1 MKRFLIS
8 ILFVL
13 CSINVIA
20 QTDDDFVIDTLG
32 LSQAYEP
39 FRKMGVTLPEC
50 ALPDSNIMREP
61 FGTSLQMMK
70 FIEKLDSVVLFQKGR
85 VNIVHIGGSHV
96 QADMYTHVIRQNIDS
111 LNGELTPP
119 RGFIF
124 PYKVAKTN
132 NPFNYRV
139 SYSGEWKGERNAK
152 REFSIAQGVSGIL
165 VHTTD
170 ASAQFSIDLNTDS
183 IIRWT
188 TNKVHLICESARG
201 TAEPMMIVSDSIVLK
216 GEAEPTGFLF
226 TTNENISHFSFK
238 VKFDS
243 LQSQN
248 PDTFIV
254 RGIYAD
260 NEEPGIVYSSIG
272 VNGAS
277 VPSYLGC
284 VNFEHDLALV
294 KPDLVVLAI
303 GINDAVADNFSDS
316 LFVAHYDTLLT
327 HIRNVS
333 PDCAFIFI
341 TNNDS
346 FRRQRR
352 RYYVNKNGLIAREAF
367 YELGRKWQ
375 SPVWDLFEIMGGLGS
390 MQKWQDERLAQRD
403 KIHFTSS
410 GYALVG
416 QMFYDAF
423 MQYYFD
429 K

>member
-1 MKRFLIS
+1 M
-8 ILFVL
+8 
-13 CSINVIA
+13 
-20 QTDDDFVIDTLG
+20 
-32 LSQAYEP
+32 
-39 FRKMGVTLPEC
+39 
-50 ALPDSNIMREP
+50 
-61 FGTSLQMMK
+61 
-70 FIEKLDSVVLFQKGR
+70 
-85 VNIVHIGGSHV
+85 
-96 QADMYTHVIRQNIDS
+96 
-111 LNGELTPP
+111 
-119 RGFIF
+119 
-124 PYKVAKTN
+124 
-132 NPFNYRV
+132 
-139 SYSGEWKGERNAK
+139 
-152 REFSIAQGVSGIL
+152 SGIL

-201 TAEPMMIVSDSIVLK
+201 TAEPMMIVSDSVVLK

-303 GINDAVADNFSDS
+303 
-316 LFVAHYDTLLT
+316 
-327 HIRNVS
+327 
-333 PDCAFIFI
+333 
-341 TNNDS
+341 
-346 FRRQRR
+346 
-352 RYYVNKNGLIAREAF
+352 
-367 YELGRKWQ
+367 
-375 SPVWDLFEIMGGLGS
+375 DL
-390 MQKWQDERLAQRD
+390 A
-403 KIHFTSS
+403 T
-410 GYALVG
+410 
-416 QMFYDAF
+416 
-423 MQYYFD
+423 
-429 K
+429 